1 MHSHSARNPV
11 FLPSAGIARKHKKT
25 TVLTV
30 VYAPQ
35 VGLEPTTLR
44 LTAECSAIELLRN
57 IICRGSARSASRF
70 MLRFLAHAYGPLS
83 SLRFRLAAVA
93 RSLSISKGLA
103 HSFARFPLIQIEGII
118 AYPLSGSRRRP
129 ILPDRF
135 QSSTFGAKRLNFC
148 VRYGY
153 RWNPLAIVTGIFSRP
168 VLLRSLLL
176 PLPARSAQFFTRLK
190 NRTVKADLKKPLQL
204 FEYPL
209 VLNFFASA
217 LPPRT
222 AYPGLFKLSTY

>member
-1 MHSHSARNPV
+1 MAPLGPLPV
-11 FLPSAGIARKHKKT
+11 SCFAFLLT
-25 TVLTV
+25 LTV
-30 VYAPQ
+30 
-35 VGLEPTTLR
+35 
-44 LTAECSAIELLRN
+44 
-57 IICRGSARSASRF
+57 RF
-70 MLRFLAHAYGPLS
+70 LRFASGSPRSPAACLYQKGAHASAL
-83 SLRFRLAAVA
+83 L
-93 RSLSISKGLA
+93 
-103 HSFARFPLIQIEGII
+103 PLIQIEGII

>member
-1 MHSHSARNPV
+1 M
-11 FLPSAGIARKHKKT
+11 
-25 TVLTV
+25 
-30 VYAPQ
+30 APQ

-57 IICRGSARSASRF
+57 ILCRSACARAHTF
-70 MLRFLAHAYGPLS
+70 GVYQKGAHA
-83 SLRFRLAAVA
+83 
-93 RSLSISKGLA
+93 
-103 HSFARFPLIQIEGII
+103 FALLPLIQIEGII

-168 VLLRSLLL
+168 VFLRFARFCFRSLRSV
-176 PLPARSAQFFTRLK
+176 FTRLK
-190 NRTVKADLKKPLQL
+190 NRTVKADLKKPLQSL
-204 FEYPL
+204 EYSL

-222 AYPGLFKLSTY
+222 AYPSLFKLSTY